1 MIQYQIISK
10 YSLWG
15 TDAAKRKLEKAIKD
29 AVKNGWR
36 VISVSFT
43 DYSGVHATLERDTR
57 NDG

>member
-15 TDAAKRKLEKAIKD
+15 IETAKRKLEKAISE
-29 AVKNGWR
+29 AVKQGWR

-43 DYSGVHATLERDTR
+43 DYSGVHATLERDAR
-57 NDG
+57 NN